1 MDYLSDKLT
10 EEQLFKL
17 TFDKGKSNDSV
28 QVLKSALSNFGY
40 FTQDQFKKT
49 RLDVLDDLSNEF
61 KKNRD
66 TRAPIILL
74 HRFREWISEDHL
86 EIRTVSGNGAGRP
99 LKAKRGKSQK
109 DYLSQVKK
117 WMRHCGGIKI
127 DIDDY
132 RDFVS
137 IPNSAMEEE
146 DEAEPLT
153 RDELKEIILHTMN
166 PVRRAKFYFMKCTA
180 ARHLETLRVKK
191 KYIDF
196 SKDPVMVRLPKHIVK
211 GKTRTRIV
219 YLDKEA
225 SSKVEDI
232 CNRLS
237 DDDYVFMPND
247 ARDTNFRNN
256 ENKWWCNMMVKL
268 HLDQKGENGHLK
280 KRIHSIRSFAM
291 KAVEKGN
298 GDSMIAD
305 AYGGHKKFVGKYL
318 DKTDEER
325 SEIFKKSEPYM
336 SLFSEIVTIDNEE
349 IKEQYQKQMDV
360 MQKQIEDLKYGLTGR
375 TNMYNEQL
383 VPLDISSTHYLAN
396 SLLSLLIESGLSE
409 EQKVAMMKEFELAKK
424 ENRKPDLRKTWN
436 VPRMTQEQVKDMR
449 SLLDNYQQDK
459 SKKQDSIESKTQKNN
474 YRLPRYRGEET
485 LRLLLSEYE

>member
-28 QVLKSALSNFGY
+28 QVLKSALSNFEY

-49 RLDVLDDLSNEF
+49 RLQVLDDLSNEF

-66 TRAPIILL
+66 TRAPLILL

-146 DEAEPLT
+146 DEAQPLT

-166 PVRRAKFYFMKCTA
+166 PVRRSKFYFMKCTA

-247 ARDTNFRNN
+247 AIDTNFRNN
-256 ENKWWCNMMVKL
+256 ENRWWGNMMAKL

-298 GDSMIAD
+298 NDSVIAD

-325 SEIFKKSEPYM
+325 NEIFKKSEPYM
-336 SLFSEIVTIDNEE
+336 SLFSEIVTVDNEE
-349 IKEQYQKQMDV
+349 IKEQYQKQMDI
-360 MQKQIEDLKYGLTGR
+360 MQKQIDDLKYGLTGR
-375 TNMYNEQL
+375 MNMYNEQL
-383 VPLDISSTHYLAN
+383 APLDISSTHYLAN
-396 SLLSLLIESGLSE
+396 SLLSLMIELGLSE
-409 EQKVAMMKEFELAKK
+409 EQKVTMMKEFEQAKK
-424 ENRKPDLRKTWN
+424 ENREPDLRKAWN
-436 VPRMTQEQVKDMR
+436 QPRLTQEQVKEMR
-449 SLLDNYQQDK
+449 VLLNNYRHTG
-459 SKKQDSIESKTQKNN
+459 SKKQASQSNH
-474 YRLPRYRGEET
+474 RLTRYRGSEY
-485 LRLLLSEYE
+485 LKLLLSEYE